1 MINTNDI
8 TIPVI
13 TKTLDKVYKK
23 VQNYHRKIKDLEEEI
38 YDLRKYKKLY
48 TEIQQKLNTDTNNNS
63 FHDQYVSVN
72 NNNDNNNNI
81 NNVNNNV
88 DNKALLSKDKYGNHD
103 NEYDKYDS
111 GYDKYGNHDNEYDKY
126 DSGYDKYNSGND
138 KYDNYD
144 NNYNDLNYPKNKTDS
159 ADNNKNIP
167 LDLSD
172 DEYKL
177 SCMLKSNEYVIIG
190 ANNLLF
196 ITIKKAIS
204 LGFDDNK
211 ILKLMKPEIIDNIYL
226 VKSGFSDD
234 ENKKLLDII
243 KNNTMPTREFSD
255 MTKDNFEKVMASL
268 YPLTYN
274 IEFQM
279 KAIDNDIKL
288 QNKVVEK
295 FNSLFC
301 ADFNWNEIK
310 KLLNNEGDKWLLL
323 DILIN
328 LSNCPSSLFR
338 RNLGNKYYIRHKH
351 SGKNIQYNYVD
362 YNMLGCKIDTA
373 FNKDNKIVLG
383 SSFYTVYDD
392 MVFAKI
398 LRKYNRKYLAGPS
411 GSTVLLYIHVFDI
424 LGVERTDFNNGLLL
438 GMIISN
444 YVPFY
449 HTLTEILLSSSFETK
464 RKYVMNMDPVKYVTT
479 ELKSIGIIN

>member
-88 DNKALLSKDKYGNHD
+88 DNKALLSK
-103 NEYDKYDS
+103 
-111 GYDKYGNHDNEYDKY
+111 DKYGNHDNEYDKY